1 MERQAAERKGIRSW
15 ENSGLM
21 ERQAAGRK
29 GSGVGGGHCSSQGR
43 RRVRLEGPRA
53 QTEKNQ
59 ARPRN
64 KEIPDAAF
72 VCCIEDFFVM
82 ARNSKISLQ
91 II

>member
-64 KEIPDAAF
+64 KEIHDAAGNYASF
-72 VCCIEDFFVM
+72 SQKLTDI
-82 ARNSKISLQ
+82 LQ
-91 II
+91 QEK